1 MTNKDILEQVRSKMR
16 TEKIDAVIFPT
27 SDPHNSEYLPEH
39 WQTRRWITGFT
50 GSAGTAVVTLDEAAL
65 WTDSRYFL
73 QAEQQLAMHSSS
85 SVIGRTTGATLAEQE
100 ALRQAELGAQS
111 IKPQTFVLMREGVEG
126 TPTITEWLLRK
137 LSASNGRVVAAHGMV
152 MNYSTVKA
160 LEGALRRIGV
170 SVRTDIDIADGLW
183 RERPALPA
191 KPVYA
196 VGKEWIGESVE
207 SKLGRIREVMKREHC
222 DAHVITDLMGIAWTL
237 NLRGDDVK
245 MTPVFMSYLLITL
258 DDATLFA
265 NGALS
270 EEASAMLREADV
282 KVKPYED
289 FTKEVAQLD
298 GRVLI
303 DPATTNYTVFSKCKE
318 HAIEGESPV
327 TGFKAVKNAREIEGF
342 RQAMLYD
349 GVAMVKF
356 LRWLKPAVE
365 QGGETEISV
374 ADKLEELRRENE
386 HCLDL
391 SFSTICGYNEHGAIV
406 HYSATPETNAELKP
420 TGLVLIDS
428 GAQYDCGTTDIT
440 RTIALGPVTEEMKR
454 AYTCVLKANIALAT
468 TPFPDGTNGTQID
481 ALARAEVWRGGYNY
495 LHGTG
500 HGVGWRLCVHEGPHA
515 IRMDWRPAPLRPGM
529 VVTDEPGIYLEGQF
543 GIRTENVMVV
553 TQVHNSQFLRSS
565 RCSGEQ
571 SSEHSSNHSTNSLKT
586 VNCELCTM
594 NCLTPLTLCPIDTTP
609 IDKSL
614 LTTAEVEWLNQYHK
628 TVRDALLPLLS
639 DAQDRQWLTEA
650 TQPLPSC

>member
-289 FTKEVAQLD
+289 FTSEVAQLD

-420 TGLVLIDS
+420 AGLVLIDS

-553 TQVHNSQFLRSS
+553 TPVHSSQFLRSS

-628 TVRDALLPLLS
+628 MVHDALLPLLS

-650 TQPLPSC
+650 TQPLSSR

>member
-207 SKLGRIREVMKREHC
+207 SKLERIREVMKREHC

-289 FTKEVAQLD
+289 FTSEVAQLD

-318 HAIEGESPV
+318 HAIEGESPM

-420 TGLVLIDS
+420 AGLVLIDS

-553 TQVHNSQFLRSS
+553 TPVHSSQFIV
-565 RCSGEQ
+565 
-571 SSEHSSNHSTNSLKT
+571 HSSNHSTNSLKT

-594 NCLTPLTLCPIDTTP
+594 NCLTPLPLCPIDTTP

-650 TQPLPSC
+650 TQPLPSH